1 MTTHSDTDIQE
12 NLQIMQNGPTAETT
26 TVAEKAESDN
36 LLDGT
41 RSKYLTVLYHWSDI
55 GDPETHEKRD
65 SNLLKALAKEENARF
80 KNPKTDADYIGL
92 MRLLATHSS
101 SMIFSQRDGFRQD
114 AVEQLFVKYYLE
126 PEDNREETRAEL
138 FKLVKLC
145 FERKKFKPLRNLGKP
160 YILS

>member
-1 MTTHSDTDIQE
+1 MR
-12 NLQIMQNGPTAETT
+12 
-26 TVAEKAESDN
+26 
-36 LLDGT
+36 
-41 RSKYLTVLYHWSDI
+41 RS
-55 GDPETHEKRD
+55 
-65 SNLLKALAKEENARF
+65 KALAKEENARF
-80 KNPKTDADYIGL
+80 KNPKTDDDYIGL

-160 YILS
+160 YVLL